1 MDSMDTGKTILEVKG
16 LTMSFGAKRVVSDV
30 SFSIYPGEIMALVGE
45 SGSGK
50 TMTALSILNLL
61 PGSAT
66 LEGGRA
72 LFKGENIFDLDA
84 ERARSLR
91 GKDIA
96 MVFQE
101 PFTAL
106 NPVIRIGDQLK
117 EVIVTHK
124 VCPAKEIDERIKR
137 LFSTVKLAPEAVSSY
152 PHELSG
158 GMRQRAMLAMALS
171 CDPELLILDEPTTAL
186 DVSIQKHILDLIKS
200 IQRERKITILYISHD
215 FSVVNY
221 IADRV
226 CVMKEG
232 EIVECGEKEEVLRS
246 PSHEYTRKL
255 IESIPKLG
263 DKRERLPI

>member
-1 MDSMDTGKTILEVKG
+1 MGKVLEIQHLSV
-16 LTMSFGAKRVVSDV
+16 SFKEKRVLSDV
-30 SFSIYPGEIMALVGE
+30 SFSIYSGEIMALVGE

-66 LEGGRA
+66 LEEGRV
-72 LFKGENIFDLDA
+72 LFKGENIFDLGAD
-84 ERARSLR
+84 RVRSLR

-96 MVFQE
+96 LVFQE

-124 VCPAKEIDERIKR
+124 ACPAKETDARIKE
-137 LFSTVKLAPEAVSSY
+137 LFSTVKLVPEAVSLY

-171 CDPELLILDEPTTAL
+171 CDPALLILDEPTTAL
-186 DVSIQKHILDLIKS
+186 DVSIQKHILDLIKA

-232 EIVECGEKEEVLRS
+232 RIVECGEKEKVLRS